1 MKRTN
6 VQTSV
11 KRVAKSSDSVEHA
24 GLVIQWPAFRFQHLA
39 LLPLL
44 IILLIA
50 PVWAANLT
58 ALSRAN
64 PVFTSFPRAIGL
76 TVIILLAGVMMV
88 QAFPYAGRSMK
99 WVPRSTVAISF
110 TGLIAW
116 TILSGFFTAFPYDVA
131 LNEALLVSA
140 LMVGW
145 MISRTDWPLDFAFF
159 VALALFFVASWV
171 GGVGIRE
178 YLENWRGGNPSWR
191 VFSYFVNPD
200 FLAGFLVMTVPI
212 TIGLYLSAVEGT
224 VRLWLGFGLILQCLC
239 LVLTQSRFGLV
250 VFVFVIGQFLLLGFR
265 LRLFNSE
272 VKRRG
277 RPLAILA
284 GLAALA
290 AIGPVAKRFI
300 QAGIQSYSAH
310 FRFMT
315 WIGVLKMI
323 KAGPIVGSGY
333 GTFNSAYPPYA
344 VVGTTEH
351 AHNSFLQLA
360 AEAGIPA
367 MLLAVIGIAAV
378 VYTVYRRLRSQPQNE
393 VGRILVFD
401 STELLMIGALCGM
414 SGAILRNLF
423 DSDFYVIA
431 NLFTFAALAGM
442 SLRLCHHQAPTR
454 ETGTLTRSVWLSR
467 GIGSLAGLALLWVG
481 LATTI
486 GRIEAY
492 QAGEALNTGDM
503 LIGYKRALVADP
515 YNPAVWRAIAWIYVL
530 YGNGGQAEVDI
541 NRALA
546 LDPSAKTYFQHG
558 QMLQRMNNFRLAIQ
572 SFQEA
577 LRHDPHNTQTLV
589 KLAQTYEMADQTG
602 AAMRVYQQIA
612 RQFDTPYAKIRAIP
626 ELVET
631 NYAVAFTKLGDAA
644 LEAKNWQQ
652 AELNYL
658 RSVRLLHGWWHARH
672 APLYHVSITPEKV
685 KMLKDLYRHTLAQ
698 WLVALQHAGTSTDRD
713 KAIKWMQE
721 LNLHQQ

>member
-1 MKRTN
+1 MKRAS
-6 VQTSV
+6 VQSSV
-11 KRVAKSSDSVEHA
+11 KKTAHPSGSDKQA
-24 GLVIQWPAFRFQHLA
+24 GLVIQWPTFRFQHLA
-39 LLPLL
+39 LLPLI

-76 TVIILLAGVMMV
+76 TVIILLAGAMMV
-88 QAFPYAGRSMK
+88 LAFPYAGRSMQ
-99 WVPRSTVAISF
+99 WAPRGAVAISF
-110 TGLIAW
+110 TGLVAW

-145 MISRTDWPLDFAFF
+145 MISRTDWPLDYTFF
-159 VALALFFVASWV
+159 VALALFFIASWV

-250 VFVFVIGQFLLLGFR
+250 VFVFVVGLFIVLGIR

-310 FRFMT
+310 FRVMT

-323 KAGPIVGSGY
+323 KASPIVGSGY
-333 GTFNSAYPPYA
+333 GTFNSTYPPYA

-360 AEAGIPA
+360 AEAGVPA
-367 MLLAVIGIAAV
+367 MLLAAIGIAAV
-378 VYTVYRRLRSQPQNE
+378 VYTVYRQLRSQPKDE
-393 VGRILVFD
+393 VGQILVFD
-401 STELLMIGALCGM
+401 STELLMTGALCGI

-431 NLFTFAALAGM
+431 NLFTFAALAGI
-442 SLRLCHHQAPTR
+442 SLRLCHPQAPVR
-454 ETGTLTRSVWLSR
+454 ETGTLTRSTWVSR
-467 GIGSLAGLALLWVG
+467 GFGSLVGLALLWVG
-481 LATTI
+481 LVTTI
-486 GRIEAY
+486 GRVEAY
-492 QAGEALNTGDM
+492 QAGKALTTGDM
-503 LIGYKRALVADP
+503 LVGYKRALVANP
-515 YNPAVWRAIAWIYVL
+515 YDPAVWRAIAWVYVL

-541 NRALA
+541 NHALS

-558 QMLQRMNNFRLAIQ
+558 QMLVRMNNFRLAIQ
-572 SFQEA
+572 SLQEA
-577 LRHDPHNTQTLV
+577 LRHDSHNTQTMV
-589 KLAQTYEMADQTG
+589 KLAQTYEMADQPD
-602 AAMRVYQQIA
+602 AAMGVYQQIA

-652 AELNYL
+652 AELDYL
-658 RSVRLLHGWWHARH
+658 RSVRLLHDWWKSRH
-672 APLYHVSITPEKV
+672 APLYLVSIAPEKV

-698 WLVALQHAGTSTDRD
+698 WLVTLQHAGASTNQD
-713 KAIKWMQE
+713 KAIKWLQE
-721 LNLHQQ
+721 LNQHQE